1 MYTRRRH
8 LSAAVALTAAAA
20 LALAGCS
27 SDSPT
32 PEAPPSSQ
40 TTTAGSSPLAMAQ
53 TLDGEEATT
62 KDATPGRVT
71 DTSRKVTPADQRA
84 PAQLTVTEIRVGEHE
99 GKDRVV
105 FELGGTGTPSY
116 MVDYVDSPAQQGSG
130 HPLDVT
136 GDSFLQVMLGGQAL
150 PTGERTEVPVGA
162 VSADEVSN
170 VTRVAFGGQFEGQ
183 AQAVVGLDG
192 TDRAFTVFTLQ
203 DPTRVVVDIDR

>member
-1 MYTRRRH
+1 MYTRHRH
-8 LSAAVALTAAAA
+8 LSAAVALTAAAT
-20 LALAGCS
+20 LVLAGCGA
-27 SDSPT
+27 DSPT
-32 PEAPPSSQ
+32 PEGPPSSQ
-40 TTTAGSSPLAMAQ
+40 TTTEGSSPLAMAQ
-53 TLDGEEATT
+53 TLDGDEATT

-84 PAQLTVTEIRVGEHE
+84 PAELTVTEIRVGEHE

-116 MVDYVDSPAQQGSG
+116 MVDYVDSPVQQGSG

-136 GDSFLQVMLGGQAL
+136 GDSFLQVMIDGQAL
-150 PTGERTEVPVGA
+150 PTDERTEVPVGV

-170 VTRVAFGGQFEGQ
+170 VTRVAFAGQFEGQ
-183 AQAVVGLDG
+183 AQAVVGLEG

-203 DPTRVVVDIDR
+203 NPTRVVVDIDR